1 MKFIWAASIIASGSL
16 LASGA
21 PGACSSETQ
30 AVPVDTPVEA
40 APVEDATE
48 APVEAPAPVSAPLLQ
63 EDTAYVVRVEE
74 TMDSL
79 GSRLE
84 AISAEV
90 EQLAGER

>member
-1 MKFIWAASIIASGSL
+1 MKCIWAASIIASGSL

-48 APVEAPAPVSAPLLQ
+48 APAPVSAPLLQ

-90 EQLAGER
+90 EQLASER

>member
-1 MKFIWAASIIASGSL
+1 MKFIWAASIIVSGSL

-21 PGACSSETQ
+21 PGACFSETQ

-40 APVEDATE
+40 APVEDA
-48 APVEAPAPVSAPLLQ
+48 VEAPAPVSAPLLQ
-63 EDTAYVVRVEE
+63 EDTGYVVRVEE

>member
-40 APVEDATE
+40 APVEDA
-48 APVEAPAPVSAPLLQ
+48 VEAPAPVSAPLLQ

>member
-1 MKFIWAASIIASGSL
+1 MKCIWAASIIASGSL

-40 APVEDATE
+40 APAEDAT
-48 APVEAPAPVSAPLLQ
+48 EAPAPVSAPLLQ

-90 EQLAGER
+90 EQLASER